1 MRNSYKKILFVI
13 FVTVC
18 LLMSGC
24 TKKVEFTDTEEIM
37 VIDDINISKTR
48 KIQDNMFYY
57 SKADDYSLYDK
68 CNFEETVKTVY
79 SEFKSLFSFS
89 PLDDNPLLISLDP
102 DSKNPN
108 TNLLG
113 DGFRIRLKYRDTDEK
128 GVFTPCA
135 VYELSHE
142 MTHYFIGS
150 KYGTKI
156 YSKWNEEI
164 IAEAMAIYMLNR
176 LASKKMYDSG
186 LSMSNYLDF
195 YLKVEYP
202 INNTN
207 LAMFK
212 YPKMSDNEFADFSE
226 TVKDNWK
233 PEVRYIYEVLLK
245 YPDSDI
251 MHIMDIYDYFNA
263 ENTSVDYDKWKQD
276 YQQSDFILKLS
287 LIQPELEAD

>member
-1 MRNSYKKILFVI
+1 MKKHKKILPVI

-24 TKKVEFTDTEEIM
+24 TKKVEFTDTEKTM
-37 VIDDINISKTR
+37 VIDDINISETR

-68 CNFEETVKTVY
+68 CNFEEIVKTVY
-79 SEFKSLFSFS
+79 SEFESLFSFS

-102 DSKNPN
+102 NSKNPN

-113 DGFRIRLKYRDTDEK
+113 DGFRILLKYRDTDEI
-128 GVFTPCA
+128 GVFTPRA

-150 KYGTKI
+150 KYGIETN
-156 YSKWNEEI
+156 SQWNEEI

-176 LASKKMYDSG
+176 LDGKKMYDSG
-186 LSMSNYLDF
+186 YSMSKYLDL
-195 YLKVEYP
+195 YLDEYP
-202 INNTN
+202 RNDIN
-207 LAMFK
+207 LAILK
-212 YPKMSDNEFADFSE
+212 YPKMSNDEFADFSK
-226 TVKDNWK
+226 TVKDNWS
-233 PEVRYIYEVLLK
+233 PEVRYTYEVLLK

-276 YQQSDFILKLS
+276 YQQSNFILNLS
-287 LIQPELEAD
+287 LIQPELESD